1 MGSGRRLAKGQQHPQ
16 EVCVA
21 GDHVVEAEAELQ
33 TLAAPCEAIGDPA
46 DGLVV
51 MPTLLLCLW
60 RLRLMCSLRNDV
72 PLRAASR
79 SPGIPCM
86 D

>member
-1 MGSGRRLAKGQQHPQ
+1 M
-16 EVCVA
+16 A
-21 GDHVVEAEAELQ
+21 GDHVVEAKAELQ

-51 MPTLLLCLW
+51 MSTLLLCLW
-60 RLRLMCSLRNDV
+60 RLRLMCSLRNAA
-72 PLRAASR
+72 PLGAASR

>member
-1 MGSGRRLAKGQQHPQ
+1 MGSGRRLAKRQQHPW

-33 TLAAPCEAIGDPA
+33 TLAAPRCIGDPA

-51 MPTLLLCLW
+51 MSTLLLCLW
-60 RLRLMCSLRNDV
+60 RLRLMQPEECCPSGGR
-72 PLRAASR
+72 
-79 SPGIPCM
+79 
-86 D
+86 

>member
-1 MGSGRRLAKGQQHPQ
+1 M
-16 EVCVA
+16 A
-21 GDHVVEAEAELQ
+21 GDQRGGPSYGRGQ

-51 MPTLLLCLW
+51 MSTLLHCLW
-60 RLRLMCSLRNDV
+60 RLSLMCSLRTAA
-72 PLRAASR
+72 PLGAVGR